1 VRVTE
6 LVLIGVQ
13 VSEAFSAED
22 QPRAVCVGLFLVMVG
37 GCISAVA
44 CDSHPWFPVM
54 LLGLVRSALPLRRYT
69 KH

>member
-1 VRVTE
+1 MN
-6 LVLIGVQ
+6 LDGLFLIGVQ

-22 QPRAVCVGLFLVMVG
+22 QPGAVCIGLFLVMVG

-54 LLGLVRSALPLRRYT
+54 LLGLVRSALPLRYHT